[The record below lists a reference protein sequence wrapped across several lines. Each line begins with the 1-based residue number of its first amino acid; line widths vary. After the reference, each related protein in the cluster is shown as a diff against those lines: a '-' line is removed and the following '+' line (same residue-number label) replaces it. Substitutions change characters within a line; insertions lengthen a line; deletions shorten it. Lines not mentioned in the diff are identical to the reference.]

1 MICILVKNNPCFD
14 YKESFKYVSWWRGG
28 GGWHAGIKGRHFEM
42 KYQEKI
48 EWQCVSA
55 VLFNDVYFH
64 IKQLNVLKYTFLIF

>member
-14 YKESFKYVSWWRGG
+14 YKESFKYVSWGR
-28 GGWHAGIKGRHFEM
+28 IKGRHFEM

-55 VLFNDVYFH
+55 VLFNDVDFH